1 MCRFSITSINSN
13 VSLQGSLPMPDWT
26 SQDSNS
32 LWGQIFVNVSILY
45 ILRLRV
51 NSNSSASITVFY
63 IILTYYDMND
73 IGQKIYLAT

>member
-1 MCRFSITSINSN
+1 
-13 VSLQGSLPMPDWT
+13 MPDWT